1 MLVFTKDTDKNVYS
15 SQNREKT
22 VFITSEMVSYSQ
34 VKISRNLK
42 EKNKLLFV
50 SLQINVTDLTLS
62 EKKPDIKVYIFFY
75 SMYMKYKEKKN

>member
-15 SQNREKT
+15 SFICYSQNREKT

-34 VKISRNLK
+34 VKISRNLE

-50 SLQINVTDLTLS
+50 SL
-62 EKKPDIKVYIFFY
+62 
-75 SMYMKYKEKKN
+75 